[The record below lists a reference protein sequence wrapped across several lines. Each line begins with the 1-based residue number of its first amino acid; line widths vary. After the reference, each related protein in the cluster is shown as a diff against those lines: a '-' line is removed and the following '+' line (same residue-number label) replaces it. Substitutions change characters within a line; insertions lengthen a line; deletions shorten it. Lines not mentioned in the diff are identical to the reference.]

1 MFLIRGRVHDHGGH
15 PQSGASVYIVTSP
28 VAIPDIA
35 QMTGADGSF
44 LLALPAPGKYVIA
57 ARSDA
62 GSGRAQV
69 EAQASGEAEVG
80 ISLQPD

>member
-1 MFLIRGRVHDHGGH
+1 VFQIRGRVHDRDGH

-28 VAIPDIA
+28 VSIPDIA

-44 LLALPAPGKYVIA
+44 LLALPAPGEYVIG

-69 EAQASGEAEVG
+69 VAQTSGEAEVA